1 MKSRRASDI
10 MTSPVITAKKDMKVT
25 DVINLLLRWNI
36 SSVPV
41 VDEQGN
47 LMGMVTE
54 YDVLDFALDGHAAE
68 ATAGEAMSTTVVSF
82 PPESNLEEL
91 INCSVSKRIHRMP
104 IVKDG
109 KVVGMV
115 SRRDI
120 LREMQRTYSQ
130 F

>member
-1 MKSRRASDI
+1 MKTRRASDI

-25 DVINLLLRWNI
+25 DIINLLLRWNI

-41 VDEQGN
+41 VDEQGG

-68 ATAGEAMSTTVVSF
+68 ATASEAMSTTVVSF
-82 PPESNLEEL
+82 PPEANLEEL

>member
-1 MKSRRASDI
+1 
-10 MTSPVITAKKDMKVT
+10 MTSPVITAKSGMKLT

-41 VDEQGN
+41 VDDQGN
-47 LMGMVTE
+47 LLGMVTE

-68 ATAGEAMSTTVVSF
+68 ATAAEAMSTAVVSF
-82 PPESNLEEL
+82 PPEANLEEL

-115 SRRDI
+115 SRRDV

>member
-1 MKSRRASDI
+1 
-10 MTSPVITAKKDMKVT
+10 MTSPVITAKKDLKLT
-25 DVINLLLRWNI
+25 AVIDLLLRWNI

-41 VDEQGN
+41 VDEDNN
-47 LMGMVTE
+47 LLGMLTE
-54 YDVLDFALDGHAAE
+54 YDVLNFALDGHAAE
-68 ATAGEAMSTTVVSF
+68 ASAVEAMSTTVVSF
-82 PPESNLEEL
+82 PPETRVDDLV
-91 INCSVSKRIHRMP
+91 NCSISKRIHRMP

-109 KVVGMV
+109 QVVGMV